1 MLSKIKSRQTLKL
14 VIYILLLINFVL
26 YIIDDIRIASY
37 TLQEDAS
44 FLDWTQ
50 SFATTIDESAWLI
63 LLFLFELETYMLSD
77 EAWSKSLFT
86 RFMYFIRACCYIFL
100 MHSVYAFS
108 VIYYDLLNV
117 QQLQNITNLCELIPL
132 DMTFVRNLSYTT
144 IDSLNC
150 HELSNQSVFYFT
162 EPNLVVSDMSGLQL
176 ERNLALV
183 DLLEILVW
191 LLILFTIEAMV
202 WLQDRAITQG
212 KLISLIK
219 VSKYFLYGM
228 LWSMAAYWTYLG
240 HYYFA
245 WDEAVWIVGFIS
257 IEMNVSQWKEEIERE
272 KEPKIS
278 SNL

>member
-1 MLSKIKSRQTLKL
+1 MLSNIKSRQTLKL
-14 VIYILLLINFVL
+14 VIYVLLLINFVL

-108 VIYYDLLNV
+108 VIYYDLMNV
-117 QQLQNITNLCELIPL
+117 QQLQNITNLCELVPL

-162 EPNLVVSDMSGLQL
+162 EPNLVVSDVSGLQL

-257 IEMNVSQWKEEIERE
+257 IEMNVSQWKDEIERE

-278 SNL
+278 SIT

>member
-1 MLSKIKSRQTLKL
+1 MLSNIKSRQTLKL

-150 HELSNQSVFYFT
+150 RELSNQSVFYFT

-191 LLILFTIEAMV
+191 LLILFSIEAMV

>member
-1 MLSKIKSRQTLKL
+1 MLSNIKSRQTLKL

-150 HELSNQSVFYFT
+150 RELSNQSVFYFT

>member
-1 MLSKIKSRQTLKL
+1 MLTNIKSRQTLKL

-108 VIYYDLLNV
+108 VIYYDLMNV
-117 QQLQNITNLCELIPL
+117 QQLQNITNLCELVPL

-162 EPNLVVSDMSGLQL
+162 EPNLVISDISGLQL

-191 LLILFTIEAMV
+191 LLILITIEAMV

-257 IEMNVSQWKEEIERE
+257 IEMNVSQWKDEIERE
-272 KEPKIS
+272 KEPKIL

>member
-1 MLSKIKSRQTLKL
+1 MLTNIKSRQTLKL

-108 VIYYDLLNV
+108 VIYYDLMNV
-117 QQLQNITNLCELIPL
+117 QQLQNITNLCELVPL

-162 EPNLVVSDMSGLQL
+162 EPNLVVSDMNGLQL

-191 LLILFTIEAMV
+191 LLILITIEAMV

-257 IEMNVSQWKEEIERE
+257 IEMNVSQWKDEIERE
-272 KEPKIS
+272 KEPKIL

>member
-1 MLSKIKSRQTLKL
+1 MLSNIKSRQTLKL

-77 EAWSKSLFT
+77 EAWSKTLFT

-108 VIYYDLLNV
+108 VIYYDLMNV
-117 QQLQNITNLCELIPL
+117 QQLQNITNLCELVPL

-150 HELSNQSVFYFT
+150 HELSSQSVFYFT
-162 EPNLVVSDMSGLQL
+162 EPNLVVTDVSGLQL

-219 VSKYFLYGM
+219 VSKYFLYGL

>member
-1 MLSKIKSRQTLKL
+1 MLSNIKSRQTLKL

-108 VIYYDLLNV
+108 VIYYDLMNV
-117 QQLQNITNLCELIPL
+117 QQLQNITNLCELVPL

-257 IEMNVSQWKEEIERE
+257 IEMNVSQWKDEIERE

>member
-1 MLSKIKSRQTLKL
+1 MLTNIKSRQTLKL

-108 VIYYDLLNV
+108 VIYYDLMNV
-117 QQLQNITNLCELIPL
+117 QQLQNITNLCELVPL

-191 LLILFTIEAMV
+191 LLILITIEAMV

-257 IEMNVSQWKEEIERE
+257 IEMNVSQWKDEIERE
-272 KEPKIS
+272 KEPKIL

>member
-1 MLSKIKSRQTLKL
+1 MLSNIKSRQTLKL

-77 EAWSKSLFT
+77 EAWSKTLFT

-108 VIYYDLLNV
+108 VIYYDLMNV
-117 QQLQNITNLCELIPL
+117 QQLQNITNLCELAPL
-132 DMTFVRNLSYTT
+132 DMTFVRNLLYTT

-150 HELSNQSVFYFT
+150 HELSSQSVFYFT
-162 EPNLVVSDMSGLQL
+162 EPNLVVTDVSGLQL

>member
-1 MLSKIKSRQTLKL
+1 MLTNIKSRQTLKL

-108 VIYYDLLNV
+108 VIYYDLMNV
-117 QQLQNITNLCELIPL
+117 QQLQNITNLCELAPL

-150 HELSNQSVFYFT
+150 HELSSQSVFYFT
-162 EPNLVVSDMSGLQL
+162 EPNLVVTDVSGLQL

-257 IEMNVSQWKEEIERE
+257 IEMNVSQWKEEIESE
-272 KEPKIS
+272 KAPQVTTH
-278 SNL
+278 L

>member
-1 MLSKIKSRQTLKL
+1 MLSNIKSRQTLKL

-108 VIYYDLLNV
+108 VIYYDLMNV
-117 QQLQNITNLCELIPL
+117 QQLQNITNLCELVPL

-162 EPNLVVSDMSGLQL
+162 EPNLVVSDKSGLQL

-257 IEMNVSQWKEEIERE
+257 IEMNVSQWKDEIERE

-278 SNL
+278 SIT

>member
-1 MLSKIKSRQTLKL
+1 MLSNIKSRQTLKL

-77 EAWSKSLFT
+77 EAWSKTLFT
-86 RFMYFIRACCYIFL
+86 RFMYFIRACFYIFL

-108 VIYYDLLNV
+108 VIYYDLMNV
-117 QQLQNITNLCELIPL
+117 QQLQNITNLCELVPL

-162 EPNLVVSDMSGLQL
+162 EPNLVISDISGLQL

>member
-1 MLSKIKSRQTLKL
+1 MLSNIKSRQTLKL

-77 EAWSKSLFT
+77 EAWSKTLFT
-86 RFMYFIRACCYIFL
+86 RFMYFIRASCYIFL

-108 VIYYDLLNV
+108 VIYYDLMNV
-117 QQLQNITNLCELIPL
+117 QQLQNITNLCELVPL

-150 HELSNQSVFYFT
+150 HELSSKSVFYST
-162 EPNLVVSDMSGLQL
+162 EPNLVVTDVSGLQL

-191 LLILFTIEAMV
+191 LLILFTIESMV

-278 SNL
+278 SNF

>member
-1 MLSKIKSRQTLKL
+1 MLSNIKSRQTLKL
-14 VIYILLLINFVL
+14 VIYVLLLINFVL

-108 VIYYDLLNV
+108 VIYYDLMNV
-117 QQLQNITNLCELIPL
+117 QQLQNITNLCELVPL

-162 EPNLVVSDMSGLQL
+162 EPNLVVSDVSGLQL

>member
-1 MLSKIKSRQTLKL
+1 MLSNIKSRQSLKL

-108 VIYYDLLNV
+108 VIYYDLMNV
-117 QQLQNITNLCELIPL
+117 QQLQNITNLCELVPL

-162 EPNLVVSDMSGLQL
+162 EPNLVISDISGLQL

-191 LLILFTIEAMV
+191 LLILITIEAMV

-257 IEMNVSQWKEEIERE
+257 IEMNVSQWKDEIERE
-272 KEPKIS
+272 KEPKIL

>member
-1 MLSKIKSRQTLKL
+1 MLSNIKSRQTLKL
-14 VIYILLLINFVL
+14 VIYVLLLINFVL

-86 RFMYFIRACCYIFL
+86 RFMYFVRALCYLFL

-108 VIYYDLLNV
+108 VIYYDLMNV
-117 QQLQNITNLCELIPL
+117 QQLQNITNLCELVPL

-245 WDEAVWIVGFIS
+245 WDEAVWIIGFIS

>member
-1 MLSKIKSRQTLKL
+1 MLSNIKSRQTLKL

-26 YIIDDIRIASY
+26 YIIDDIRIASF

-63 LLFLFELETYMLSD
+63 LLFLFELETYMISD
-77 EAWSKSLFT
+77 EAWSKTLFT

-108 VIYYDLLNV
+108 VIYYDLMNV
-117 QQLQNITNLCELIPL
+117 QQLQNITNLCELAPL

-150 HELSNQSVFYFT
+150 RELSNQSVFYFT

>member
-1 MLSKIKSRQTLKL
+1 MLSNIKSRQTLKL

-77 EAWSKSLFT
+77 EAWSKTLFT

-108 VIYYDLLNV
+108 VIYYDLMNV
-117 QQLQNITNLCELIPL
+117 QQLQNITNLCELAPL

-150 HELSNQSVFYFT
+150 HELSSQSVFYFT
-162 EPNLVVSDMSGLQL
+162 EPNLVVTDLSGLQL

-183 DLLEILVW
+183 DLFDILVW

>member
-1 MLSKIKSRQTLKL
+1 MLSNIKSRQTLKL

-77 EAWSKSLFT
+77 DAWSKSLFT

-108 VIYYDLLNV
+108 VIYYDLMNV
-117 QQLQNITNLCELIPL
+117 QQLQNITNLCELVPL

-257 IEMNVSQWKEEIERE
+257 IEMNVSQWKDEIERE

-278 SNL
+278 SIT

>member
-1 MLSKIKSRQTLKL
+1 MLSNIKSRQTLKL

-26 YIIDDIRIASY
+26 YIIDDIRIASF

-77 EAWSKSLFT
+77 EAWSKTLFT

-108 VIYYDLLNV
+108 VIYYDLMNV
-117 QQLQNITNLCELIPL
+117 QQLQNITNLCELAPL
-132 DMTFVRNLSYTT
+132 DMTFVRNLLYTT

-150 HELSNQSVFYFT
+150 HELSSQSVFYFT
-162 EPNLVVSDMSGLQL
+162 EPNLVVTDVSGLQL

-245 WDEAVWIVGFIS
+245 WDEAVWVVGFIS
-257 IEMNVSQWKEEIERE
+257 IEMNVSQWKKEIERE